1 MITTMEY
8 KNESPFRRWWNS
20 LDFLQK
26 RLVRMGVSFLVMIL
40 CFPLYYLGFFG
51 TVEGPLHP
59 SNLGEGL
66 ASLGV
71 TRIHSTVF
79 FLTMLIIAVSWNWLF
94 NLVSLAIG
102 ARLTCKKTGEDG
114 KPCGARVERKKAV
127 QKKTGK
133 TVPQYI
139 CSHGHKLSEADFH
152 PVQKGTFSHTLW
164 VMALIFCFIVFF
176 LT

>member
-1 MITTMEY
+1 MIVTMEY
-8 KNESPFRRWWNS
+8 KNESPLRRWWNS

-59 SNLGEGL
+59 SNIGEGL
-66 ASLGV
+66 ANLGV
-71 TRIHSTVF
+71 TRTHSAIF
-79 FLTMLIIAVSWNWLF
+79 FLSLLTIAVSWNWIF
-94 NLVSLAIG
+94 NLVSIGMG

-114 KPCGARVERKKAV
+114 KPCGARVERKKV
-127 QKKTGK
+127 FQKKTSK

-139 CSHGHKLSEADFH
+139 CIHGHKLPEANFH

-164 VMALIFCFIVFF
+164 VMALVFCVIVFF
-176 LT
+176 MS